1 MEKMTLWCEGRV
13 EVEHSKKRDHSDDS
27 SGEPRN
33 KRSKKEKDI
42 EDALKSLQEKH
53 SELRLWARMYVNG
66 IHADLETPPDVP
78 AITGHVVKRKES
90 NRSLAEALAGAA
102 TAVTKMLV
110 PPKKFTDG
118 ISPYMLLIVT

>member
-1 MEKMTLWCEGRV
+1 MDDTINLWRV

-42 EDALKSLQEKH
+42 EDALKNLQEKH
-53 SELRLWARMYVNG
+53 SEQYSDPQLRLWARMYVNG

-78 AITGHVVKRKES
+78 AITGGYNWSCCQAQRIKPI
-90 NRSLAEALAGAA
+90 
-102 TAVTKMLV
+102 TC
-110 PPKKFTDG
+110 
-118 ISPYMLLIVT
+118 